1 MYSEL
6 NITTYHKPVYP
17 AVIMDTLPQRR
28 QVLTGSAI
36 RLSDPMTQTII
47 ALGRMEWTAKGRL
60 TGWVP
65 DRLSDWL
72 KSMPMSQK
80 PMGWLDRLSPV
91 KCNWAGG
98 NSSTYRGNTVAASG
112 FDLRIAY
119 GG

>member
-1 MYSEL
+1 LYCEL

-65 DRLSDWL
+65 DRLLHWL
-72 KSMPMSQK
+72 KSMPMSKK
-80 PMGWLDRLSPV
+80 PKGLAGSPLAGEMQLGGRQFFDISREYCGSERL
-91 KCNWAGG
+91 
-98 NSSTYRGNTVAASG
+98 
-112 FDLRIAY
+112 
-119 GG
+119 